1 MIFRAGVM
9 RILAV
14 FLVLFAPVLAWAD
27 QGTVIAVEQPA
38 RVQSDEGLVTLAL
51 GDTVTGGDIVATGQG
66 GSVQLLFPDETR
78 VVVGP
83 SSQLKVRDLLYR
95 NNNTAR
101 RFRIDAV
108 AGTFRLLTGTSPR
121 RAFQVRT
128 PTATMAVRGTEF
140 DFAVERETRKTSLLV
155 HDGAVRFCSI
165 DGRCAVIPRGC
176 QLAQLDRALRFSQP
190 RTNEDRLEILR
201 ALFPYAQS
209 DAALEPLFRAFI
221 EDCNDDKDRAS
232 APVVALYQ
240 VDLPQ
245 NTAPDRSDP
254 PEPPTGPVNPAE

>member
-101 RFRIDAV
+101 RFRNVPAQDERSKFERQPQRWPSGELNSI
-108 AGTFRLLTGTSPR
+108 SP
-121 RAFQVRT
+121 
-128 PTATMAVRGTEF
+128 
-140 DFAVERETRKTSLLV
+140 
-155 HDGAVRFCSI
+155 
-165 DGRCAVIPRGC
+165 
-176 QLAQLDRALRFSQP
+176 
-190 RTNEDRLEILR
+190 
-201 ALFPYAQS
+201 
-209 DAALEPLFRAFI
+209 
-221 EDCNDDKDRAS
+221 
-232 APVVALYQ
+232 
-240 VDLPQ
+240 
-245 NTAPDRSDP
+245 
-254 PEPPTGPVNPAE
+254 